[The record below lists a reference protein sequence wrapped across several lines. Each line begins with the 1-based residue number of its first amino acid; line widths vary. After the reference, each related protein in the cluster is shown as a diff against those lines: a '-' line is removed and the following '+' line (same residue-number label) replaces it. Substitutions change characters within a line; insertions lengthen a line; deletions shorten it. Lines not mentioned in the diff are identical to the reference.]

1 MKYKNKA
8 ILSYAR
14 LTRKKEN
21 VILYKVVENMDVV
34 YEKYEYDKM

>member
-1 MKYKNKA
+1 MKCKNKA

-21 VILYKVVENMDVV
+21 VILYKAVDNMDDI
-34 YEKYEYDKM
+34 YEKYEYYKT